1 MINLQEINGFETG
14 RRDSFEALVKVLAR
28 REPPENAHEFQ
39 PNDGRGGDGGVEAIW
54 LLNNDDKIGYQS
66 KFFETL
72 GDTQWKQMDKSVAQ
86 ALKTHP
92 ELKRYVFALPLDFTP
107 KRGPKA
113 KGKSQQEKWDDRVAT
128 WKALASKS
136 SISIEFECWGATV
149 LNDKLLVNDNLALQR
164 FWFGGDVLDDTWFSS
179 QVEAATLKLDDRFNP
194 EDHVEVSIEAMFDAI
209 VRGPKSRARLHDAFT
224 FLASNRVP
232 SIEFTTTPL
241 APDPEVLAGAQS
253 LWSEL
258 VEMQALIDQE
268 PTIKWNLAK
277 AKETLD
283 ELHKLAWKLERP
295 FSSTDSKSLEE
306 AEKQK
311 FTVVK
316 DSLSKLQTAL
326 ATLDDA
332 LRQRDWAAETAKS
345 AIVLGEAGSGKSH
358 SLGQAA
364 SQRVQ
369 DGLPTVVILGQDLS
383 DAPFWPQL
391 GGLLGLEAKTSD
403 EILGVL
409 DAAGSR
415 KGKRTLLFFDA
426 INEGAGATYWMH
438 WIPQVIDAL
447 RPYPY
452 IAAVFSCRDVYSKY
466 AIPENLLKAVPVFS
480 MHGFF
485 SLEERERAA
494 IQYLDNKG
502 ISRPNTPWLSP
513 EFTNPLFLRTTSE
526 ALLERGESEF
536 PRGLQGVSE
545 LMAFYLD
552 GIASRTGVRSVRPED
567 LSSSLKR
574 FVQRIATAMAANGQD
589 FVELEVASDLA
600 HEQFGSRQAPE
611 GKSWL
616 DVFIQSSLFRRDPPP
631 YSKNIDPLNPP
642 SELIRFSF
650 QRFQDYLM
658 ADALAEKV
666 VAARASASANSW
678 SITKLA
684 RKLLERIGI
693 QKPRSQ
699 SGAEFN
705 AGGPLNFLFYEGDTF
720 RQIRYEY
727 SGLIGAL
734 STIYPEKLG
743 TEFAIEVP
751 DWKRHWEDGTLQQ
764 GFAES
769 FKWRKLEAFT
779 NDARDLLNTLDG
791 YSVDPQGLLLD
802 VSITIDHPYN
812 AKFLNAHLQ
821 SFGMAERDSHWTN
834 WINWASKEEFS
845 QIDRI
850 ISWAMST
857 KDRKTDAR
865 HMELASLILAW
876 SLSSSHITLRD
887 RSTKALTSLFLAR
900 PDVFTFVFEEMHSCN
915 DPYVVERLYAAA
927 FGACCIDPSV
937 ERLRTYS
944 SLVFA
949 KAFAEGTPPVSLMTR
964 DYALGIVE
972 LASHKNALV
981 TGAKLEN
988 CYYPFG
994 SEEPIFGL
1002 TKEQVEKIADSRGG
1016 KSIFRSASSE
1026 WGDYGKYSIPGR
1038 VRGFLTTR
1046 LSEPKPVSASEVKD
1060 RFKAEFIDP
1069 YPERVAALEAYE
1081 QASIVPID
1089 IILRTIVD
1097 RDGVE
1102 AEEETI
1108 RLDFEKK
1115 DTGIS
1120 KEDALAELNEL
1131 LNAEERK
1138 RLVDEYFNDTAGNG
1152 DYETISVQ
1160 QCRLWITKRA
1170 YELGWTEELFPKDGQ
1185 GGSYSRH
1192 ENDLERIGKKY
1203 QRIALDE
1210 FQARLADN
1218 FWVLEGWPERPH
1230 QYRYSHHEFRR
1241 NIEPTILPTATRY
1254 PPAPHANI
1262 DWISEPQ
1269 IVLPEVVEEKLKEW
1283 PFTEDPT
1290 QAISDKLVRV
1300 DENKRRWLVLYE
1312 FNLAEA
1318 DYAKP
1323 RPGDHG
1329 KRYEE
1334 FRFFY
1339 CVFVRKGKATDF
1351 TDYLAAEA
1359 SLSVNDF
1366 QPREFTDGPFLR
1378 EAFWRETWKSV
1389 KFDQHIWKAP
1399 SDCEFAIPIAH
1410 YHWESHLDKT
1420 LPEDFTNYMPQ
1431 KWFAEELGLTMSSEG
1446 PQCWIDSAGNTVVKS
1461 QRPVSHQT
1469 AVVIDEATL
1478 RRYAEESPIE
1488 PVWIM
1493 IAERNTWP
1501 RGVNNESCWRRSE
1514 GAVWFDGNDWKQV
1527 GWNNDTK
1534 R

>member
-1 MINLQEINGFETG
+1 MIDLQQIHGFETG
-14 RRDSFEALVKVLAR
+14 KRDSFEALIKILAR
-28 REPPENAHEFQ
+28 REPPENAYEFQ

-54 LLNNDDKIGYQS
+54 ILKSGDKVGYQS

-72 GDTQWKQMDKSVAQ
+72 GDTQWAQMDKSVEQ

-113 KGKSQQEKWDDRVAT
+113 RGKSQQEKWDDRVAA
-128 WKALASKS
+128 WKALAAKS
-136 SISIEFECWGATV
+136 SISIEFEFWGATV
-149 LNDKLLVNDNLALQR
+149 INDKLLVNDNLALQR
-164 FWFGGDVLDDTWFSS
+164 FWFGGDVLDDAWFRS
-179 QVEAATLKLDDRFNP
+179 QVETATLKLDDRFNP

-209 VRGPKSRARLHDAFT
+209 VRGPNSRARLHDAFT
-224 FLASNRVP
+224 ALASNRVP
-232 SIEFTTTPL
+232 SIEFSTTSL
-241 APDPEVLAGAQS
+241 KPDPKVLAEASS
-253 LWSEL
+253 LWTEL

-268 PTIKWNLAK
+268 PTIEWSLAK

-283 ELHKLAWKLERP
+283 ELNKLAWKLDRP
-295 FSSTDSKSLEE
+295 FSTFDSKSLGEVEE
-306 AEKQK
+306 QEFK
-311 FTVVK
+311 VVK
-316 DSLSKLQTAL
+316 DSLRKLHTAL

-332 LRQRDWAAETAKS
+332 LRQRDWSAEDAKS
-345 AIVLGEAGSGKSH
+345 VIVLGEAGSGKSH
-358 SLGQAA
+358 SIGQAA

-403 EILGVL
+403 EILGIL

-415 KGKRTLLFFDA
+415 KGQRTLLFFDA
-426 INEGAGATYWMH
+426 INEGAGSTYWMH
-438 WIPQVIDAL
+438 WIPQVVDAL

-452 IAAVFSCRDVYSKY
+452 IAAVFSCRDVYSRY
-466 AIPENLLKAVPVFS
+466 AIPENLLKTMPTFS
-480 MHGFF
+480 MQGFF

-513 EFTNPLFLRTTSE
+513 EFSNPLFLKSTSE

-536 PRGLQGVSE
+536 PKGLQGVSE

-552 GIASRTGVRSVRPED
+552 GIASRTGVRTVRPED

-574 FVQRIATAMAANGQD
+574 FVQRIATTMAFNGQD

-600 HEQFGSRQAPE
+600 HQQFGSRQAPE

-616 DVFIQSSLFRRDPPP
+616 DVFIQSSLLRRDTPP
-631 YSKNIDPLNPP
+631 YLKNIDPLNPP
-642 SELIRFSF
+642 SDLIRFSF

-658 ADALAEKV
+658 ADALAEKA
-666 VAARASASANSW
+666 VAARATARINSW
-678 SITKLA
+678 SITRLG
-684 RKLLERIGI
+684 RMLLERMGF
-693 QKPRSQ
+693 QKTRSQ
-699 SGAEFN
+699 LGAEFQP
-705 AGGPLNFLFYEGDTF
+705 GGPLNFLFHNGELSN
-720 RQIRYEY
+720 QMRYEY
-727 SGLIGAL
+727 AGLVGAL

-743 TEFAIEVP
+743 TEFATAVP
-751 DWKRHWEDGTLQQ
+751 DWERHWEDGTLQQ

-779 NDARDLLNTLDG
+779 NNAKDLLNALDG
-791 YSVDPQGLLLD
+791 YSVDPQGLLLE

-812 AKFLNAHLQ
+812 AKFLNRHLQ
-821 SFGMAERDSHWTN
+821 SFGMAERDSHWTR
-834 WINWASKEEFS
+834 WINWVSREEFG

-865 HMELASLILAW
+865 HMELASLILSW

-887 RSTKALTSLFLAR
+887 RSTKALTSLFLSR
-900 PDVFTFVFEEMHSCN
+900 SEVFDFVFEEMHSCN

-949 KAFAEGTPPVSLMTR
+949 KAFAEGAPPVSLMTR

-972 LASHKNALV
+972 LASHINALE
-981 TGAKLEN
+981 ADANLEN
-988 CYYPFG
+988 CYHPFG
-994 SEEPIFGL
+994 SEEPTFGL
-1002 TKEQVEKIADSRGG
+1002 TEEQVEKIADSHGG

-1038 VRGFLTTR
+1038 VRGFLTTQ
-1046 LSEPKPVSASEVKD
+1046 LTEPKPVAASEVKD
-1060 RFKAEFIDP
+1060 RFKAEVIDP
-1069 YPERVAALEAYE
+1069 YAERVAALEVYE
-1081 QASIVPID
+1081 QASIVPIE
-1089 IILRTIVD
+1089 ITLRTIIDVD
-1097 RDGVE
+1097 GNE
-1102 AEEETI
+1102 AEEEAI
-1108 RLDFEKK
+1108 ELEVEGK
-1115 DTGIS
+1115 DIEIS

-1131 LNAEERK
+1131 LDTEEQK
-1138 RLVDEYFNDTAGNG
+1138 RLVDEYFNDAAGHG

-1170 YELGWTEELFPKDGQ
+1170 YELGWTEELFPRDGQ

-1210 FQARLADN
+1210 LQARLADN

-1230 QYRYSHHEFRR
+1230 RYRYSHHEFRR

-1254 PPAPHANI
+1254 PSAPDANI
-1262 DWISEPQ
+1262 DWMSEPQ
-1269 IVLPEVVEEKLKEW
+1269 IVLPEVAEEKLKEW

-1300 DENKRRWLVLYE
+1300 DDNKRRWLVLYE

-1318 DYAKP
+1318 YYAKP

-1351 TDYLAAEA
+1351 TEYLAAEA

-1366 QPREFTDGPFLR
+1366 QPREFTDGPFLL
-1378 EAFWRETWKSV
+1378 EAFWRDTWKSA
-1389 KFDQHIWKAP
+1389 KFDQHIWRAP
-1399 SDCEFAIPIAH
+1399 PDCDFAIPVAH

-1420 LPEDFTNYMPQ
+1420 LPEGFTNYMPQ

-1446 PQCWIDSAGNTVVKS
+1446 PQYWIDNAGNTVVQS

-1469 AVVIDEATL
+1469 AVVIDEAAL
-1478 RRYAEESPIE
+1478 RRYADERQIE

-1501 RGVNNESCWRRSE
+1501 RGANDESCWRRSE
-1514 GAVWFDGNDWKQV
+1514 GAVWLDGTEWQQV
-1527 GWNNDTK
+1527 GWNDDTK